1 MQNKIYIQK
10 FHTAIGEMIAGANDD
25 GLCLLEFTDRH
36 ALPKELEDLK
46 LLLHTEIV
54 EEEHEIIAQTKIQIE
69 EYFKGVRK
77 EFSIKLNTPGTEFQ
91 KKVWAVLIDIPY
103 GNTRTY
109 KNQAA
114 RLGNSASIRA
124 VGKANGDNRIAI
136 IIPCHRVIGA
146 NGDLIGYGGGLWR
159 KHHLLEFESKVNN
172 NLSLFDCDRKSV

>member
-1 MQNKIYIQK
+1 
-10 FHTAIGEMIAGANDD
+10 MIAAASGE
-25 GLCLLEFTDRH
+25 GLCLLEFNDRP

-46 LLLHTEIV
+46 ILLNAEIV
-54 EEEHEIIAQTKIQIE
+54 EGEHDLIAQTKIQID
-69 EYFKGVRK
+69 EYFQGKRK

-91 KKVWAVLIDIPY
+91 KQVWSVLIDIPY

-114 RLGNSASIRA
+114 KLGNPSSIRA
-124 VGKANGDNRIAI
+124 VGKANGENRIAI

-159 KHHLLEFESKVNN
+159 KHYLLEFEAKIKNN
-172 NLSLFDCDRKSV
+172 YSLF

>member
-1 MQNKIYIQK
+1 MKNKIYTNKIN
-10 FHTAIGEMIAGANDD
+10 TPIGEMIAAASGE
-25 GLCLLEFTDRH
+25 GLCLLEFNDRP

-46 LLLHTEIV
+46 ILLNAEIV
-54 EEEHEIIAQTKIQIE
+54 EGEHDLIAQTKIQID
-69 EYFKGVRK
+69 EYFQGKRK

-91 KKVWAVLIDIPY
+91 KQVWSVLIDIPY

-114 RLGNSASIRA
+114 KLGNPSSIRA
-124 VGKANGDNRIAI
+124 VGKANGENRIAI

-159 KHHLLEFESKVNN
+159 KHYLLEFEAKIKNN
-172 NLSLFDCDRKSV
+172 YSLF